1 MATSSNVRVTEL
13 DFDTIKT
20 NIKNYLRNQPQF
32 TDFDFDASNMSVL
45 LDILAYNTHYNAVLA
60 NMVSNEMFLD
70 TAIKRSS
77 VVSLAKQISYT
88 PRSMRAAQ
96 AIVSI
101 AVSNTISTP
110 TYLVL
115 PAFTLFNSI
124 IDGTSYTFYNIN
136 AYSTTSIAGT
146 YTFPAVTLY
155 QGRQLSYYYTV
166 QPNPAPT
173 VRYQIPNINVDT
185 TTLQVQIQYGGVGG
199 FSAPW
204 SQVTDITNV
213 TGDSQVFFLQ
223 ENTSGYYE
231 IFFGDNVI
239 GKNVNAGDVIQIL
252 YMVTDGTSA
261 NVSTAASVSWSTNTI
276 DGESSANRVI
286 TTLSAPSGGA
296 SQEDIDTVRFRSL
309 FNYST
314 QGRAVTKND
323 YANLIMENL
332 PGAESVNVWGGEDNV
347 PPAYGKT
354 FISIK
359 PYNGYVLTDAEQNNI
374 ITNILKPRAMV
385 TTQHEFVDPIYT
397 YVTFVVNIIYDDTQT
412 NLSQDA
418 LSQLAYN
425 NVVSFTNTNL
435 NRFNAPFYKSQLEQ
449 QIMELDSSILSA
461 NVTYDLQKRIP
472 VIPNVAYTAAD
483 VIIFPCKIHP
493 NRLRSNYFY
502 YVFPAADGSFHLAQ
516 LRDLPNQSPPDYN
529 GTGTLYV
536 IDLDTGEVLNDNVGT
551 VYYPAG
557 KITLDAEAKLTV
569 HAFAGSATE
578 FYANVG
584 VQEDKESGDIFP
596 AYNEVLVLDDTAAD
610 PSAGLDNGITIII
623 NPTTK

>member
-20 NIKNYLRNQPQF
+20 NIKNYLRNQSQF

-77 VVSLAKQISYT
+77 VVSLAKQISYV
-88 PRSMRAAQ
+88 PRSIRAAQ
-96 AIVSI
+96 AIVSVS
-101 AVSNTISTP
+101 VSNTVSQP

-124 IDGTSYTFYNIN
+124 IDNNSYTFYNIE
-136 AYSTTSIAGT
+136 AYSTTSVAGT

-166 QPNPAPT
+166 GANPAPT
-173 VRYQIPNINVDT
+173 VKYQIPNINVDT
-185 TTLQVQIQYGGVGG
+185 TTIKVQIQYGGVGG
-199 FSAPW
+199 YSSPW
-204 SQVTDITNV
+204 QQVTDITDV
-213 TGDSQVFFLQ
+213 TGDSQVYFLQ
-223 ENTSGYYE
+223 ENSQGYYE
-231 IFFGDNVI
+231 IYFGDDVV
-239 GKNVNAGDVIQIL
+239 GKNVSAGDVIQII
-252 YMVTDGTSA
+252 YMVTDGSSA

-276 DGESSANRVI
+276 DGESSANRII
-286 TTLSAPSGGA
+286 TTLSAPTGGSA
-296 SQEDIDTVRFRSL
+296 KEDIDTVRFRAL
-309 FNYST
+309 HNYPS
-314 QGRAVTKND
+314 QGRVVTKND
-323 YANLIMENL
+323 YANLIAENV
-332 PGAESVNVWGGEDNV
+332 PGAESVNVWGGENNV

-359 PYNGYVLTDAEQNNI
+359 PYDGYVLADAEKNNI
-374 ITNILKPRAMV
+374 STNVLKPRAMV

-397 YVTFVVNIIYDDTQT
+397 YITFVVNIIYDDTRT

-418 LSQLAYN
+418 ISQLAYN
-425 NVVSFTNTNL
+425 QVVTFCNNNL
-435 NRFNAPFYKSQLEQ
+435 SRFNAPFYKSQLEQ
-449 QIMELDSSILSA
+449 QIMLLDSSILSA
-461 NVTYDLQKRIP
+461 NITYDLQKRIP
-472 VIPNVAYTAAD
+472 VVPNVPYTAAD
-483 VIIFPCKIHP
+483 VIIFPAKIHP

-502 YVFPAADGSFHLAQ
+502 YVFPSADGSFHLAQ

-536 IDLDTGEVLNDNVGT
+536 INLDTGEVLNDNVGT

-569 HAFAGSATE
+569 HAFAGSINE

-596 AYNEVLVLDDTAAD
+596 GYNEVLVLDDTIAD
-610 PSAGLDNGITIII
+610 PSAGVDNGITIII
-623 NPTTK
+623 NPTAK